1 MKLFH
6 LILACTVLATTTVSY
21 AETTYYDIEIIVFED
36 TTGHYLT
43 SERWPASQALI
54 SDDIKTKNSRRATK
68 RLGGVASKLKASDR
82 YNVLVHRAWRERGL
96 DANSAKATSVKSSAS
111 SGSSIEGSVK
121 IVLGRFLH
129 FYADLNY
136 HRLTSGSSNGVLPEY
151 KISSHRRMRSQELH
165 YIDHPLVGILVK
177 ATPVETS

>member
-6 LILACTVLATTTVSY
+6 LILACTLLTATAASY

-36 TTGHYLT
+36 TTGRYLN
-43 SERWPASQALI
+43 SERWPAPQTLA
-54 SDDIKTKNSRRATK
+54 SDNVQTKRSRNATK
-68 RLGGVASKLKASDR
+68 RLSGVTKKLNASDR
-82 YNVLVHRAWRERGL
+82 YNVLVHKAWRERAL
-96 DANSAKATSVKSSAS
+96 DAKSAKAMPIESSAN
-111 SGSSIEGSVK
+111 SGSHIEGTVK
-121 IVLGRFLH
+121 VVLGRFLH
-129 FYADLNY
+129 FYANLDY
-136 HRLTSGSSNGVLPEY
+136 HRSASNIAGVLPEY